1 VTSHGADTLDIY
13 DASLRVFSD
22 TLREDALAAALGK
35 PTVSHD
41 VGSLVSPRSQ
51 MRHKNSGWILQSSG
65 HSTRQPLEEQI
76 EELVQFAEAH
86 SRALDWLR
94 PNCDIDLFCGVAQRT
109 INAGF
114 QLRADLTRRIAVLE
128 LTIHVHVY

>member
-1 VTSHGADTLDIY
+1 
-13 DASLRVFSD
+13 
-22 TLREDALAAALGK
+22 
-35 PTVSHD
+35 
-41 VGSLVSPRSQ
+41 

-65 HSTRQPLEEQI
+65 HSTSRPLEEQI

-86 SRALDWLR
+86 SRALDRLR
-94 PNCDIDLFCGVAQRT
+94 PNCDIDLFCGVTQRT

-128 LTIHVHVY
+128 LAIHVHVY